1 MSATVQIRQWNG
13 STGSPAKTQVDGTNT
28 RFHSADIQSSA
39 STSSSI
45 LIPESG
51 TNYSFW
57 RSLRMY
63 ISAITGG
70 TVDNLRYYTD
80 GSNNYGTGLTCKV
93 ATANSYV
100 QSVGT
105 TGETGTQ
112 LTTGNHGDL
121 DGAPTDA
128 FGYTSGSPLAV
139 TGSSATTGDFGDFI
153 VEQLE
158 VASTAS
164 SGVTAQE
171 TKTIKYDDT
180 SS

>member
-1 MSATVQIRQWNG
+1 MSATVQILQH
-13 STGSPAKTQVDGTNT
+13 TGSSGSPTKTQVDGTNT

-45 LIPESG
+45 LIPDSG

-57 RSLRMY
+57 RSLRLT
-63 ISAITGG
+63 ITAITGG

-80 GSNNYGTGLTCKV
+80 GSNNYGTGVTCKV

-100 QSVGT
+100 QATGT
-105 TGETGTQ
+105 DGETGDQ
-112 LTTGNHGDL
+112 LTVGNHGDL
-121 DGAPTDA
+121 DGAPSDS
-128 FGYTSGSPLAV
+128 FGYTVGSPLAV
-139 TGSSATTGDFGDFI
+139 TGSSSATGDFGDFI

-158 VASTAS
+158 IASTAS